1 MQPGGK
7 LSGCKVADQ
16 SGQNAEQQSEEYI
29 GGIVHIQIQT
39 GKSDEY
45 RQDYGRDTQTPVIFQ
60 DGCGRRK
67 GCKGMSRGKG
77 EIGGNTHGSPELPA
91 RTVPIWRSCSWEKDT
106 KSMASCGE
114 KAWWTMAM

>member
-7 LSGCKVADQ
+7 LSGCKVTDQ

-45 RQDYGRDTQTPVIFQ
+45 RQDYGGDTQTPVIFRMAVADARMQ
-60 DGCGRRK
+60 RYVLRERRNL
-67 GCKGMSRGKG
+67 RAG
-77 EIGGNTHGSPELPA
+77 ESG
-91 RTVPIWRSCSWEKDT
+91 VQ
-106 KSMASCGE
+106 
-114 KAWWTMAM
+114 